1 MTIKANRWLLPDGVD
16 EILPPRANQLETL
29 RREILD
35 LYNTW
40 GYDLIKT
47 PLIEFLD
54 SLLVV
59 PSHELQLSTFN
70 IVDQLSG
77 KNMGVRADIST
88 QAARIDAHV
97 LQQNGPTRL
106 CYADSVLITRPK
118 GQLGSRSPQLIG
130 AELYGHSGS
139 ESDVEVIS
147 LLLNTLNIA
156 GIKEPLLAL
165 GHNRICRTLLKAA
178 DLTEDLEEKLF
189 AALQNKATADITKL
203 LDISNIALPLRN
215 CLTLLPALHG
225 DKAILE
231 QAEIIFNGMNNCLS
245 ESTQT
250 VLREALKQLRTIAEC
265 IQRAFPAQRLYF
277 DLCELHGYD
286 YHTGITFSAYV
297 AGHGEA
303 IAKGGRYDDI
313 GAVFGRA
320 RAATGFDADL
330 KTLLS
335 LSTRDFAISSKIF
348 APANPDPILQKTI
361 SHLRAQGHRVVQAFS
376 SQMETAAA
384 MGCTQQLVQE
394 GDSWKVYGVH

>member
-1 MTIKANRWLLPDGVD
+1 MTTKANRWLLPDGVD

-77 KNMGVRADIST
+77 KSMGVRADIST

-97 LQQNGPTRL
+97 LQQPGPTRL

-130 AELYGHSGS
+130 AELYGHSGT

-147 LLLNTLNIA
+147 LLLNTLSVV
-156 GIKEPLLAL
+156 GIKDPLLAM

-178 DLTEDLEEKLF
+178 NLTEDLEEKF
-189 AALQNKATADITKL
+189 FSALQNKATADISKL
-203 LDISNIALPLRN
+203 LEISNIAAPLRN
-215 CLTLLPALHG
+215 CLALLSTLHG
-225 DKAILE
+225 DVSILD
-231 QAEIIFNGMNNCLS
+231 QAQVIFAEMNSHLPAQTQIIL
-245 ESTQT
+245 QD
-250 VLREALKQLRTIAEC
+250 ALKQLRTIAEC
-265 IQRAFPAQRLYF
+265 IQSRFPSQQLYF

-335 LSTRDFAISSKIF
+335 LSKRDFPASTKIF
-348 APANPDPILQKTI
+348 APAVSDPALQQAI
-361 SHLRAQGHRVVQAFS
+361 SKLREQGHRVVQAFS
-376 SQMETAAA
+376 SQTEMAAA

-394 GDSWKVYGVH
+394 GDAWKVYGVH

>member
-16 EILPPRANQLETL
+16 EILPPKANQLETL

-77 KNMGVRADIST
+77 KSMGVRADIST
-88 QAARIDAHV
+88 QAARIDSHV

-118 GQLGSRSPQLIG
+118 GQFGSRSPQLIG
-130 AELYGHSGS
+130 AELYGHRGT

-147 LLLNTLNIA
+147 LLLRTLDIV
-156 GIKEPLLAL
+156 GIQDALLAL
-165 GHNRICRTLLKAA
+165 GHNLICRTLLKAA
-178 DLTEDLEEKLF
+178 NLSEDLEGKLF
-189 AALQNKATADITKL
+189 TALQNKATADITKL
-203 LDISNIALPLRN
+203 LEISNITDPLRS
-215 CLTLLPALHG
+215 CLAVLSTLHG
-225 DKAILE
+225 DITILDRAQLLFE
-231 QAEIIFNGMNNCLS
+231 EMNSHLPGP
-245 ESTQT
+245 TQT
-250 VLREALKQLRTIAEC
+250 ILQDALKQLRTIAEC
-265 IQRAFPAQRLYF
+265 IRSNFPEQKLYF
-277 DLCELHGYD
+277 DLCELRGYD
-286 YHTGITFSAYV
+286 YHTGIIFSAYV

-330 KTLLS
+330 KTLLN
-335 LSTRDFAISSKIF
+335 LSKREFAASSKIF
-348 APANPDPILQKTI
+348 APAIADPALQQAI
-361 SHLRAQGHRVVQAFS
+361 SKLRAEGHRVVQAFS
-376 SQMETAAA
+376 SQSEMAAE
-384 MGCTQQLVQE
+384 MGCTEQLVKE
-394 GDSWKVYGVH
+394 DDAWKVYGVH

>member
-1 MTIKANRWLLPDGVD
+1 MTTKANRWLLPDGVD

-77 KNMGVRADIST
+77 KSMGVRADIST

-130 AELYGHSGS
+130 AELYGHCGT

-147 LLLNTLNIA
+147 LLLNTLNIV
-156 GIKEPLLAL
+156 GIKDPLLAL
-165 GHNRICRTLLKAA
+165 GHNRICRTLLKSAN
-178 DLTEDLEEKLF
+178 LTEELEEKLF
-189 AALQNKATADITKL
+189 TALQNKATADITKL
-203 LDISNIALPLRN
+203 LEISNIATPLRN
-215 CLTLLPALHG
+215 CLAVLPTLHG
-225 DKAILE
+225 DIAILS
-231 QAEIIFNGMNNCLS
+231 QAQAIFDEINGHLP
-245 ESTQT
+245 EPVQI
-250 VLREALKQLRTIAEC
+250 VLKEALRQLRTIAEC
-265 IQRAFPAQRLYF
+265 IQGNFPSLNLYF
-277 DLCELHGYD
+277 DLCELRGYD
-286 YHTGITFSAYV
+286 YHTGIIFSAYV

-303 IAKGGRYDDI
+303 IANGGRYDDI

-335 LSTRDFAISSKIF
+335 LSKREFPASSKIF
-348 APANPDPILQKTI
+348 APAGADPALQQTI
-361 SHLRAQGHRVVQAFS
+361 DQLRAQGHRVVQAFT
-376 SQMETAAA
+376 SQSEMAAA

-394 GDSWKVYGVH
+394 GDTWKVYGVH